1 MKNHI
6 ADVSQRK
13 AAIVAG
19 LGLLLMT
26 VLAIFANFYVVE
38 GLVVPGDATATATNI
53 AENEPLFRAGICC
66 LIVVA
71 ALDVVVAWALYA
83 FAKQVNKGL
92 SLLMAWFR
100 LVYAA
105 LLGVAVANLLGVLLL
120 LGGASYLTAFDTGQ
134 FHAQV
139 ALLVSAFGHVW
150 DIGYVFFGLHLLLL
164 GYLVFKLN
172 YSGYIPKILGV
183 LIVIASL
190 GYLVDSFGKFL
201 TASYD
206 ANIGVFTFFGELL
219 LMLWLLWGGA
229 RGFGRKL
236 EEQN

>member
-1 MKNHI
+1 MKNHV
-6 ADVSQRK
+6 AEDSPRK

-26 VLAIFANFYVVE
+26 VLAIFANFSVVE
-38 GLVVPGDATATATNI
+38 GLVVPGDAAATASNI
-53 AENEPLFRAGICC
+53 ADNELLFRAGICC
-66 LIVVA
+66 LIIVA

-83 FAKQVNKGL
+83 FVKQVNKGL

-100 LVYAA
+100 LLYAA
-105 LLGVAVANLLGVLLL
+105 LLGVAVANLLGALLL
-120 LGGASYLTAFDTGQ
+120 LGGASYLTAFETSQ
-134 FHAQV
+134 LHAQV
-139 ALLVSAFGHVW
+139 ALSVNAFSYMW

-164 GYLVFKLN
+164 GYLVFKLG

-201 TASYD
+201 VPNHS
-206 ANIGVFTFFGELL
+206 ANIGMFTFFGELL

-229 RGFGRKL
+229 RGFDRKL
-236 EEQN
+236 EA

>member
-1 MKNHI
+1 MKNHV
-6 ADVSQRK
+6 AEGSQRK

-26 VLAIFANFYVVE
+26 VLAIFANFVVVE
-38 GLVVPGDATATATNI
+38 GLVVPGDATATVSNI
-53 AENEPLFRAGICC
+53 VDNELLFRAGICC
-66 LIVVA
+66 FMLVA

-83 FAKQVNKGL
+83 FVKQVNKGL

-105 LLGVAVANLLGVLLL
+105 LLGVAVANLLGALVL
-120 LGGASYLTAFDTGQ
+120 LGGASYLTAFETGQ
-134 FHAQV
+134 LHAQV
-139 ALLVSAFGHVW
+139 ALYANVFSLTW

-164 GYLVFKLN
+164 GYLVFRLD

-183 LIVIASL
+183 LISIASL
-190 GYLVDSFGKFL
+190 GYLIDSFGKFL
-201 TASYD
+201 VPNYD
-206 ANIGVFTFFGELL
+206 ANIGMFTFFGELL
-219 LMLWLLWGGA
+219 LMLWLLWGGV

-236 EEQN
+236 EEQS

>member
-1 MKNHI
+1 MKDHI
-6 ADVSQRK
+6 ADGPQRK

-26 VLAIFANFYVVE
+26 VLAIFANFFVVE
-38 GLVVPGDATATATNI
+38 GLVVPGDATATASNI
-53 AENEPLFRAGICC
+53 ADNELLFRAGICC
-66 LIVVA
+66 FIIVA

-83 FAKQVNKGL
+83 FVKQVNKGL

-100 LVYAA
+100 LLYAA
-105 LLGVAVANLLGVLLL
+105 LLGVAVANLLGALLL
-120 LGGASYLTAFDTGQ
+120 LSGASYLTASETGQ
-134 FHAQV
+134 LHAQV
-139 ALLVSAFGHVW
+139 ALLVSAFSHTW

-164 GYLVFKLN
+164 GYLVFKLG

-201 TASYD
+201 VPNYS
-206 ANIGVFTFFGELL
+206 ANIGMFTFFGELL
-219 LMLWLLWGGA
+219 LMLWLLWAGV
-229 RGFGRKL
+229 RGLDRK
-236 EEQN
+236 QKI

>member
-1 MKNHI
+1 MRSHI
-6 ADVSQRK
+6 AAVSQRK

-26 VLAIFANFYVVE
+26 VLAIFANFVVVE
-38 GLVVPGDATATATNI
+38 GLVVPGDATATASNI
-53 AENEPLFRAGICC
+53 ADNELLFRAGICC
-66 LIVVA
+66 FLVVA

-83 FAKQVNKGL
+83 FVKQVNKGL

-105 LLGVAVANLLGVLLL
+105 LLGVAVANLLGALPL
-120 LGGASYLTAFDTGQ
+120 LGGANYLTAFEPGQ
-134 FHAQV
+134 LQAQV
-139 ALLVSAFGHVW
+139 ALFVSAFSHTW
-150 DIGYVFFGLHLLLL
+150 DIGYVFFGLHLFLL
-164 GYLVFKLN
+164 GYLVFKLD

-201 TASYD
+201 VPNYD
-206 ANIGVFTFFGELL
+206 ANIGMFTFFGELL

-229 RGFGRKL
+229 RGFDRKP
-236 EEQN
+236 EA